1 MIDRASWGSR
11 NAKPNERAMYD
22 SRAICGSVLVVDDDP
37 LMVELVRL
45 SLADAGH
52 STVCAS
58 SGEEASGLLVDKVI
72 SAAVLDVN
80 LPDRSG
86 YEMCRE
92 IRRLYGPR
100 LPILFISGDRIEPY
114 DQIGGLLLGAD
125 GYLVKPFDP
134 RELVTR
140 LETLLRR
147 PRVGAGGRPQTR
159 REREVLTLLAEGL
172 TQVEIAARLEIASK
186 TVATHIERIL
196 GKLGVRSRAQ
206 AVAMA
211 YRETL
216 ISISA

>member
-1 MIDRASWGSR
+1 
-11 NAKPNERAMYD
+11 MYD
-22 SRAICGSVLVVDDDP
+22 TRATCGSVMVVDDDP
-37 LMVELVRL
+37 SMLELVQL
-45 SLADAGH
+45 SLANAGH
-52 STVCAS
+52 STSCAS
-58 SGEEASGLLVDKVI
+58 SGEEASDVLADEVI

-86 YEMCRE
+86 YEICRE
-92 IRRLYGPR
+92 IRRRYGPG
-100 LPILFISGDRIEPY
+100 LPILFMSGDRIEPY
-114 DQIGGLLLGAD
+114 DRIGGLLLGAD
-125 GYLVKPFDP
+125 DYLVKPFDP
-134 RELVTR
+134 RELVMR

-147 PRVGAGGRPQTR
+147 ARTANGDRPLTR

-172 TQVEIAARLEIASK
+172 TQAEIADRLEIASK